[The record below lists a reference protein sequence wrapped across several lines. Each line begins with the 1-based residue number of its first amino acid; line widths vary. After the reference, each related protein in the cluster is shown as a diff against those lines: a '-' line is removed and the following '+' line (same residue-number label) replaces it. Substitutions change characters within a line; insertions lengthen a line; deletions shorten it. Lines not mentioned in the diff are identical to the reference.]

1 MSPVTVGEELGR
13 TEGVLEG
20 PSEGDRLGWDDVV
33 GGKVKPSSVGFSL
46 GKFDGTADGAGELV
60 GSNVTPLAT
69 EGLALGTD
77 DGRSVPT
84 PPLDGL

>member
-46 GKFDGTADGAGELV
+46 GKFDGTADGADELV
-60 GSNVTPLAT
+60 VAT